1 MLDFNP
7 AASLKANAQFTDE
20 GLSAGGYVDEE
31 IMGWYVSYLAGIKF
45 LQLPAGKGKK
55 SLREET
61 ISLEQKLALLRV
73 GGCGA
78 LVWKGKAFSFLL
90 QKEYISAL
98 VMLEW
103 SCLC

>member
-1 MLDFNP
+1 
-7 AASLKANAQFTDE
+7 
-20 GLSAGGYVDEE
+20 
-31 IMGWYVSYLAGIKF
+31 VSYLAGIKF

-78 LVWKGKAFSFLL
+78 LV
-90 QKEYISAL
+90 
-98 VMLEW
+98 
-103 SCLC
+103 